1 MRIRRAVELLAD
13 GELKMYEIAER
24 VGYSSQHYFSS
35 AFKKVLGVS
44 PMEYRRGGARAVTEK
59 EGTAI

>member
-44 PMEYRRGGARAVTEK
+44 PMEYRRGGAAR
-59 EGTAI
+59 

>member
-1 MRIRRAVELLAD
+1 
-13 GELKMYEIAER
+13 MYEIAER

-44 PMEYRRGGARAVTEK
+44 PMEYPEGRRRAVTEK